1 MMLDKLMEKLTE
13 AKAMFGAETV
23 KEVLIMVQTVGD
35 ADSVYTEYEDTRMEQ
50 HAACLAMLYFED

>member
-23 KEVLIMVQTVGD
+23 REVLITVQTIGD
-35 ADSVYTEYEDTRMEQ
+35 SEVVYCKYEDTRMEQ
-50 HAACLAMLYFED
+50 HATCLAMLYFEN